1 MKTNP
6 SKKTII
12 FDIGNSN
19 ITAGVFDGASG
30 RLLFNFRLRTNI
42 NYTEDQHYTHVQ
54 QLLSINGVNR
64 NDICGAFVGSVVP
77 AVTPAFTAMLVKY
90 FGIKPLTM
98 KPGIKMNVRNL
109 YRNKTEV
116 GDDRLANAC
125 AAAKY
130 FPKKDVIVIDLGTSI
145 NFDAVSRKA
154 EFLGGAI
161 MPGINMS
168 LRALFERTAKLP
180 QINLQYEKKGIG
192 KTTEESIS
200 SGVLNGIIG
209 GINRAVAM
217 IKKDM
222 KAKKVTLVFTG
233 GEAHP
238 YILDSMEEDLIVK
251 DRDFTLKGFKIIHDM
266 NKKCGHGQGK

>member
-1 MKTNP
+1 MKKNN
-6 SKKTII
+6 SKKVII
-12 FDIGNSN
+12 FDVGNSN
-19 ITAGVFDGASG
+19 ITAGVFGGVSEK
-30 RLLFNFRLRTNI
+30 LLFDFRLRTNI
-42 NYTEDQHYTHVQ
+42 NYTEDQHYTHVH
-54 QLLSINGVNR
+54 QLLSINGV
-64 NDICGAFVGSVVP
+64 DKSEICGAFVGSVVP
-77 AVTPAFTAMLVKY
+77 AVTPNFTAMLVKY
-90 FGIKPLTM
+90 FGIKPITI
-98 KPGIKMNVRNL
+98 KHGIKMNVKNL
-109 YRNKTEV
+109 YKNKSEV

-145 NFDAVSRKA
+145 NFDAVSGKG

-180 QINLQYEKKGIG
+180 QINLVYEKRGIG

-209 GINRAVAM
+209 GINRTVAM

-222 KAKKVTLVFTG
+222 KARNPVLVFTG
-233 GEAHP
+233 GEVHP
-238 YILDSMEEDLIVK
+238 YIIDSMEERKIIK
-251 DRDFTLKGFKIIHDM
+251 DRDFTLKGFKVIYDM
-266 NKKCGHGQGK
+266 NCK